1 MLRMGMLRRQGV
13 NQPYTREP
21 GRRCTTVGL
30 ISDRKNEW
38 IPVKMRGV
46 GSLVL
51 REWGPGLWVP
61 RAEVCLLAGGLI
73 RA

>member
-1 MLRMGMLRRQGV
+1 M
-13 NQPYTREP
+13 
-21 GRRCTTVGL
+21 GL